1 LEKIFKRNIFM
12 KKRLDTIACLLFFFS
27 LVQSSVIAQKLEP
40 YGLQGKNITALAYYG
55 GALYA
60 GTDGEGLFVRKSPD
74 SSWSEFGLKGARIR
88 SVYPHDIG
96 PIGWG
101 ITVGTERRFF
111 QGDSTL
117 IYCWSSYQPTWT
129 VCDSGL
135 ERYDNLDGILSL
147 DGFPDPRI

>member
-1 LEKIFKRNIFM
+1 M
-12 KKRLDTIACLLFFFS
+12 KSYLVLCCGLMVSSYLFPAAAF
-27 LVQSSVIAQKLEP
+27 VQCSVP
-40 YGLQGKNITALAYYG
+40 WGLQGKTVTALAYYG

-74 SSWSEFGLKGARIR
+74 SSWNELGLKGVRIR

-101 ITVGTERRFF
+101 ITVGAEPDKAA
-111 QGDSTL
+111 GDSVLT
-117 IYCWSSYQPTWT
+117 YCWSIYNPQWAVS
-129 VCDSGL
+129 DS
-135 ERYDNLDGILSL
+135 NLDRSRIVMIHAF